1 MTTHDP
7 RPWVIG
13 LTGGI
18 GSGKT
23 SAANLLGELGAGVI
37 DTDVLAHQLTAANG
51 AAMPAI
57 AAEFGAQVVAG
68 DGSLLRP
75 AMREIV
81 FADPSA
87 RTRLEG
93 ILHPMIREAVLRQ
106 TEQLAGRHP
115 YIVWVIPLLVES
127 SLKDPVYR
135 AQMRRVCVVD
145 CPEEVQIVRVMERS
159 GLSREAV
166 TAILQAQSSRAN
178 RLAHADD
185 VIDNQGDRLALQ
197 AQVIK
202 LHARYLALVTGA
214 SPA

>member
-1 MTTHDP
+1 MTTHDQRP
-7 RPWVIG
+7 RVIG

-57 AAEFGAQVVAG
+57 AAEFGAKVVAG

-81 FADPSA
+81 FSDPSA

-93 ILHPMIREAVLRQ
+93 ILHPM
-106 TEQLAGRHP
+106 
-115 YIVWVIPLLVES
+115 
-127 SLKDPVYR
+127 
-135 AQMRRVCVVD
+135 
-145 CPEEVQIVRVMERS
+145 
-159 GLSREAV
+159 SREAV

-202 LHARYLALVTGA
+202 LHARYLALVTRA
-214 SPA
+214 TPA